1 MFYWISHRKIVFGAY
16 GGSRVSTLFDSEK
29 GEIRRNDTRDEIL
42 SLWLQCV
49 CKGENSYKELI
60 LFVTFVAIA
69 FVFITQ
75 RIFSNVHTWK
85 ILSVLQASHVLC
97 NVCDTRYR
105 RKDCWVREMVTS
117 THKNWAKNC
126 FLSWTV
132 IDLNSSGC
140 ESRINRVFFE
150 CINLNGPSELR
161 SLHALS

>member
-1 MFYWISHRKIVFGAY
+1 MSAI

-69 FVFITQ
+69 FIFITQ

-126 FLSWTV
+126 SLSKSPSNWKQ
-132 IDLNSSGC
+132 IMNSDWF
-140 ESRINRVFFE
+140 EFFRLWINRVVFE
-150 CINLNGPSELR
+150 CINLNGSSELWC
-161 SLHALS
+161 LHALS

>member
-1 MFYWISHRKIVFGAY
+1 MGAI

-69 FVFITQ
+69 FIFITQ

-85 ILSVLQASHVLC
+85 TLSVLQASHVLC

-117 THKNWAKNC
+117 TQKNWAKNC

-140 ESRINRVFFE
+140 ESIVWFSSASIWMARV
-150 CINLNGPSELR
+150 S
-161 SLHALS
+161 SDAYTLSHRRLKTAHFSIWSA